1 MPKKKRKRVSKKPT
15 QSLGIIVLILNVFLP
30 GIGTI
35 AAGRVSEGLMQFILY
50 VIGAFLSFFVI
61 GIPIVIIVWI
71 WALVTSIEVIRASQ

>member
-1 MPKKKRKRVSKKPT
+1 MARKKRKRVSRKPT
-15 QSLGIIVLILNVFLP
+15 QSLGIIVLILNIFFP
-30 GIGTI
+30 GLGTI

-50 VIGAFLSFFVI
+50 IIGIFLSLFVI